1 MEDKVF
7 INTGIEKCFQE
18 YFKKNT
24 MSFYS
29 FIISTLCKIFDK
41 LDIENSYKLDL
52 RYDACGFMFILKRY
66 GSKDKEIENFAHHVE
81 RFYQFEEKKCQII
94 EKKNPYLVLVLK
106 DLIDFYFKKCH
117 KLKLSKEEINEF
129 YSDLY
134 CMNSKSSYK
143 RSYVFLK
150 CEYPEEIDRYFKNK
164 AYEYNTQLTF
174 MPVKDNVL
182 DMTVYEKFG
191 LTKDK
196 VDLLNQETLDEI
208 NAKVYE
214 YLHIDPKSD
223 DKNFLANKFINEMD
237 LSKLKLNA
245 TSGQINIKAFLVIF
259 GSIIVLGII
268 IGMLF
273 VRW

>member
-29 FIISTLCKIFDK
+29 FVISSLCKIYDR

-52 RYDACGFMFILKRY
+52 HYDACGFLFILKRY
-66 GSKDKEIENFAHHVE
+66 GSKDRDVDNFINHVNC
-81 RFYQFEEKKCQII
+81 FYEFEAKNCQII
-94 EKKNPYLVLVLK
+94 EKKNPYLVLVVK
-106 DLIDFYFKKCH
+106 DLIDFYFKKCQ
-117 KLKLSKEEINEF
+117 KLKLSIDEINEF
-129 YSDLY
+129 YGDLY

-164 AYEYNTQLTF
+164 VYEYNTHLTF
-174 MPVKDNVL
+174 MPVKNNVL
-182 DMTVYEKFG
+182 DMAVYEKFG
-191 LTKDK
+191 LTKEK
-196 VDLLNQETLDEI
+196 IDLLNQETLDEI
-208 NAKVYE
+208 NDKVYE
-214 YLHIDPKSD
+214 YLHIDPKSED
-223 DKNFLANKFINEMD
+223 RDFLAKKFINEMD
-237 LSKLKLNA
+237 LSKLRLNA
-245 TSGQINIKAFLVIF
+245 TSGQINVKTFLVIF
-259 GSIIVLGII
+259 GSIIVIGII

>member
-182 DMTVYEKFG
+182 DMTVYE
-191 LTKDK
+191 
-196 VDLLNQETLDEI
+196 
-208 NAKVYE
+208 